1 MNLESHLGRNDVS
14 LSSFLKVQAV
24 SLEWAAMGE
33 MTLLNSAI
41 HKMGFHI
48 AVFPPK
54 VSDLYSYIN
63 VWIEEGLLYRAAQ
76 VDACYF

>member
-24 SLEWAAMGE
+24 SLEWPMGE
-33 MTLLNSAI
+33 MTLLSSAI

-48 AVFPPK
+48 AVSPAKSIRFIF
-54 VSDLYSYIN
+54 LY
-63 VWIEEGLLYRAAQ
+63 
-76 VDACYF
+76 